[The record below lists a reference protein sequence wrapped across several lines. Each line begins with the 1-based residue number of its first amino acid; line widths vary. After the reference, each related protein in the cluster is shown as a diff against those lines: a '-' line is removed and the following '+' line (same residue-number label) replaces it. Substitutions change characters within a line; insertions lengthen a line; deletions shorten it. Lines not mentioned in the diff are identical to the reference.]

1 MFPSERKTDYRPQ
14 LRHFVVSVEG
24 GVTEREY
31 FTRLRKLF
39 WDRCNIT
46 ILGKKTESSPSD
58 VIMHANAFRGHLVDG
73 DEIWCVC
80 DRDRWTE
87 GQLRELSEWS
97 ESGDHKFVAI
107 SNPKFELWLVAHFRD
122 LPREKFGCVE
132 ALKAYMPNY
141 DKHIKDALTA
151 ITGESV
157 ACAILR
163 AKLITPSPQPPI
175 NEYGTNVWVLV
186 EKMSFR
192 PLSEIM
198 RLDAAVAGNAEDGV
212 GELIQAEF
220 TGIISDVSS
229 SKEE

>member
-1 MFPSERKTDYRPQ
+1 MFPSDRKTDYRPQ

-46 ILGKKTESSPSD
+46 ILGKKTESAPSD
-58 VIMHANAFRGHLVDG
+58 VIMHANAFRGHLVEG

-87 GQLRELSEWS
+87 EQMRELSEWS
-97 ESGDHKFVAI
+97 ESGDCKFVAI

-122 LPREKFGCVE
+122 LPRERFGCVE
-132 ALKAYMPNY
+132 ALKAYIPDY
-141 DKHIKDALTA
+141 DKHLKDAL
-151 ITGESV
+151 ITSESV
-157 ACAILR
+157 SRAISR
-163 AKLITPSPQPPI
+163 AKVITPTSKPPI

-192 PLSEIM
+192 PLSEIE
-198 RLDAAVAGNAEDGV
+198 RLNAEAAGTEEEGA
-212 GELIQAEF
+212 GEIVQPEF
-220 TGIISDVSS
+220 TGIVNAVSS
-229 SKEE
+229 SKVE